1 LANAGKGKKKTKNRT
16 GIAIRMKSLQTDAQS
31 LIRYEVLLKL
41 KLDLMKV
48 NEL

>member
-1 LANAGKGKKKTKNRT
+1 
-16 GIAIRMKSLQTDAQS
+16 MKSLRTDAQS